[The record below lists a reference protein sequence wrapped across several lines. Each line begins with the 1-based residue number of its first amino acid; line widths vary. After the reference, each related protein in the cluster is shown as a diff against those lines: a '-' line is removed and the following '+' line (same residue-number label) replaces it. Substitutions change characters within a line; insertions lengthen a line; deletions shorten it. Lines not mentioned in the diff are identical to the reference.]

1 MKKYFLMMVAC
12 ASAFAANAQTQA
24 LSQSKL
30 SDNWYVGVNGGGVAP
45 AHHYKVLDNL
55 NGQAGLTIGRYITP
69 VYGLSV
75 EGNTIFGLTNSA
87 TVVDQLNVTL
97 MNNVNLNNLF
107 AGYKGEPRKFEIVA
121 RAGAGWGHT
130 FMNGGFDANQIIA
143 KAGLSFNINVTSALQ
158 ININPEITWA
168 LTSAQATCPTLNSYG
183 TAATQKFYVGQAQP
197 YFNLNNALL
206 GLNAG
211 ITYKFKN
218 SNGTHNFTYAK
229 LYDQAEIDNLNAK
242 LNEQKAKIADQDKAI
257 KNGKKTIKDLEDEL
271 NECKNR
277 KVEVKQ
283 VTVDS
288 TKLAPVVIFD
298 QGKTTVN
305 NAQMPSVSMIATY
318 MKSHKNANVRIKGY
332 ASPEGSAEINE
343 KIAQARAEA
352 VKTILVKKYKI
363 KESRLEAKGMGVT
376 DELFSENDWNRVATF
391 ETFQK

>member
-1 MKKYFLMMVAC
+1 MTTTELMLDIASGDASTDDAMMQECLGHINISAREFAAAYSISEYPDDLPSIIVEAAENAKLPTNKDEAKEVANTAVIQELSSFYNLMIATAKKVRAATERELRAYYALGKKYGINFDKHNFLSGFLNPLCAAVEKDGLLGKLDDRSFIKGKYAARMVENYGKGM
-12 ASAFAANAQTQA
+12 AN
-24 LSQSKL
+24 LMS
-30 SDNWYVGVNGGGVAP
+30 G
-45 AHHYKVLDNL
+45 
-55 NGQAGLTIGRYITP
+55 
-69 VYGLSV
+69 YGLSIDNV
-75 EGNTIFGLTNSA
+75 FGDS
-87 TVVDQLNVTL
+87 VVG
-97 MNNVNLNNLF
+97 M
-107 AGYKGEPRKFEIVA
+107 
-121 RAGAGWGHT
+121 
-130 FMNGGFDANQIIA
+130 IIR
-143 KAGLSFNINVTSALQ
+143 
-158 ININPEITWA
+158 
-168 LTSAQATCPTLNSYG
+168 NSY
-183 TAATQKFYVGQAQP
+183 
-197 YFNLNNALL
+197 
-206 GLNAG
+206 
-211 ITYKFKN
+211 
-218 SNGTHNFTYAK
+218 S
-229 LYDQAEIDNLNAK
+229 
-242 LNEQKAKIADQDKAI
+242 
-257 KNGKKTIKDLEDEL
+257 GKKTIKDLEDEL